1 MNIIAFIPARSGSSR
16 LKNKNIKLL
25 NGEPLIYWTVK
36 SAIKAKV
43 FDKIIF
49 SSDSKKYY
57 NILIKA
63 LKKNNLPIIKI
74 FFDLRK
80 KKDANK
86 NKKIFDY
93 IKIDLEKKYSFKK
106 KDLLVQLLP
115 TGPLRSI
122 KTIRRAIN
130 LAKKTKKNV
139 FSVNEYDFHLSFAMQ
154 ALKRG
159 NWKSVSKKSP
169 LETGITISQNQKKF
183 YRPNPLINCLW
194 IKNIKKNRKT
204 IYKNALALQTDKLES
219 FDIDNLDDF
228 NLVKSIA
235 KNFNKN
241 K

>member
-36 SAIKAKV
+36 SAIKSKI
-43 FDKIIF
+43 FNKIIF

-63 LKKNNLPIIKI
+63 LKRNNLPVIKI

-86 NKKIFDY
+86 KKKIFDY

-122 KTIRRAIN
+122 KTIKRAIN
-130 LAKKTKKNV
+130 LAKKTKKDV

-154 ALKRG
+154 VLKS
-159 NWKSVSKKSP
+159 NKWKSVFKKSP
-169 LETGITISQNQKKF
+169 LETGNTRSQNQKKY

-194 IKNIKKNRKT
+194 IKNIKKNRKS

-235 KNFNKN
+235 KNFSKN
-241 K
+241 